1 MEAFL
6 QGSFGQ
12 IVLGPG
18 VVTIGRALD
27 NRLVVNN
34 PIASS
39 HHAQIR
45 PEGDGYRL
53 NDLGSTNGTFVNEQP
68 VNPHF
73 PHLLRAGDRIRI
85 ADMTF
90 LYETG
95 RPPFQSSF
103 AQNNGYKDTPTA
115 RMPAIGYSTFTQSEQ
130 FGDQPPTPYFTSTLA
145 HPVSPTFEQSN
156 IPTLATDNTYGMS
169 ATVQPQPFESTP
181 AHSQPAQRKSNT
193 WLKVLLL
200 CLTIVIL
207 LGSIGGGITAYLLT
221 RPKPVMTVISD
232 FLVGSTPAGSNGTV
246 LHISAHSF
254 SGSSAII
261 FLFDN
266 QPVASKQQVTSDA
279 NGSVKIDLTITDS
292 WALGNHKLT
301 AKDASGYMTK
311 VGVPVVIVLQGQ
323 ADTPGPNGSPADD
336 RTFSLD
342 GSVRVQDAGTGKQI
356 GTYAVSLGIIGRS
369 DPYGGIVCQ
378 STDHGQTNTYLGNV
392 GNGITYREVY
402 VFSCSGAY
410 KRGKLSYIETATS
423 TKIIYSD
430 GLTCMAHTPFVS
442 EDLEGTFTSQNTI
455 SGTMSGDSI
464 TWDCGRVMG
473 TQIANASKGT
483 WTARL

>member
-1 MEAFL
+1 
-6 QGSFGQ
+6 
-12 IVLGPG
+12 
-18 VVTIGRALD
+18 
-27 NRLVVNN
+27 
-34 PIASS
+34 
-39 HHAQIR
+39 
-45 PEGDGYRL
+45 
-53 NDLGSTNGTFVNEQP
+53 
-68 VNPHF
+68 
-73 PHLLRAGDRIRI
+73 
-85 ADMTF
+85 
-90 LYETG
+90 
-95 RPPFQSSF
+95 
-103 AQNNGYKDTPTA
+103 
-115 RMPAIGYSTFTQSEQ
+115 MPAIGYRAFSQSEQ

-145 HPVSPTFEQSN
+145 QPISPNPGQSN
-156 IPTLATDNTYGMS
+156 TTSLMADNAYGMS
-169 ATVQPQPFESTP
+169 TAVQPQPFGSTS
-181 AHSQPAQRKSNT
+181 AQSQPKKPKSNT
-193 WLKVLLL
+193 RLKVLLISL
-200 CLTIVIL
+200 SIIL
-207 LGSIGGGITAYLLT
+207 VLGAIGGGITAYLLT
-221 RPKPVMTVISD
+221 RPKPVITVISD
-232 FLVGSTPAGSNGTV
+232 FLVGSTPAGLNGTV

-279 NGSVKIDLTITDS
+279 NGSVKIDLMITDS

-301 AKDASGYMTK
+301 AKDASGYTTK

-378 STDHGQTNTYLGNV
+378 STDHGQTNTYLGNL

-410 KRGKLSYIETATS
+410 KRGKLSYIETAIS

-464 TWDCGRVMG
+464 TWDCGRVTG
-473 TQIANASKGT
+473 TQIVNASKGT

>member
-1 MEAFL
+1 
-6 QGSFGQ
+6 
-12 IVLGPG
+12 
-18 VVTIGRALD
+18 
-27 NRLVVNN
+27 
-34 PIASS
+34 
-39 HHAQIR
+39 
-45 PEGDGYRL
+45 
-53 NDLGSTNGTFVNEQP
+53 
-68 VNPHF
+68 
-73 PHLLRAGDRIRI
+73 
-85 ADMTF
+85 MTF

-95 RPPFQSSF
+95 RPEFQLSS
-103 AQNNGYKDTPTA
+103 ALGNGYKDTPKA
-115 RMPAIGYSTFTQSEQ
+115 RMPAIGYSTFNQSEQ

-145 HPVSPTFEQSN
+145 QPISPNPGQSN
-156 IPTLATDNTYGMS
+156 TTSLMADNAYGMS
-169 ATVQPQPFESTP
+169 TAVQPQPFGSTSTQ
-181 AHSQPAQRKSNT
+181 SQPKKPKSNT
-193 WLKVLLL
+193 WLKVLLISL
-200 CLTIVIL
+200 SIIL
-207 LGSIGGGITAYLLT
+207 VLGAIGGGITAYLLT
-221 RPKPVMTVISD
+221 RPKPVITVISD

-279 NGSVKIDLTITDS
+279 NGSVKIDLMITDS

-301 AKDASGYMTK
+301 AKDASGYTTK
-311 VGVPVVIVLQGQ
+311 VGVLVIIVPQGQ

-378 STDHGQTNTYLGNV
+378 STDHGQTNTYLGNL

-402 VFSCSGAY
+402 VFSCRGAY
-410 KRGKLSYIETATS
+410 KRGKLSYIETAIS

-473 TQIANASKGT
+473 TQTVNASKGT

>member
-1 MEAFL
+1 MEAYL

-27 NRLVVNN
+27 NRLVVDN

-45 PEGDGYRL
+45 PEIDGYCL
-53 NDLGSTNGTFVNEQP
+53 TDLGSTNGTFVNEQT
-68 VNPHF
+68 VNPHV
-73 PHLLRAGDRIRI
+73 PYLLQAGDRIRI

-95 RPPFQSSF
+95 RPAFQSSF
-103 AQNNGYKDTPTA
+103 AQNNSYKDTPTA

-145 HPVSPTFEQSN
+145 QPVSPAFEQSN
-156 IPTLATDNTYGMS
+156 IPALATDNAYDMS
-169 ATVQPQPFESTP
+169 MAVQPQPFGSTSTQ
-181 AHSQPAQRKSNT
+181 SQPEQPKSNT
-193 WLKVLLL
+193 WLKVLLISL
-200 CLTIVIL
+200 SIIL
-207 LGSIGGGITAYLLT
+207 ILGAVGGGITAYMLT

-254 SGSSAII
+254 SGSSTII

-279 NGSVKIDLTITDS
+279 NGSVKIDLMITDS

-301 AKDASGYMTK
+301 AKDASGYTTK

-323 ADTPGPNGSPADD
+323 AGTPGPNGSPADD

-369 DPYGGIVCQ
+369 DPNGGIVCQ
-378 STDHGQTNTYLGNV
+378 STDHGQTNTYLGNL
-392 GNGITYREVY
+392 GNGITYREIY
-402 VFSCSGAY
+402 VFSCSGTY
-410 KRGKLSYIETATS
+410 KRGKLSYIETAIS
-423 TKIIYSD
+423 TK
-430 GLTCMAHTPFVS
+430 
-442 EDLEGTFTSQNTI
+442 
-455 SGTMSGDSI
+455 MS
-464 TWDCGRVMG
+464 
-473 TQIANASKGT
+473 
-483 WTARL
+483 LL